1 VAIHGKYK
9 TEEERLHAE
18 YSLSLNLFNTLSQQY
33 EQAKIKVQEK
43 TPVFKVID
51 PAKAPLQKSKPKRSL
66 ILVAMIFLGGFIGL
80 GIIFGKL
87 IYKNYKLSSS

>member
-1 VAIHGKYK
+1 MTSAYNN
-9 TEEERLHAE
+9 TEKDRLNAN
-18 YSLSLNLFNTLSQQY
+18 YQRAFNVYNGLAQQL